1 MAVLGPGGEDT
12 GAAMWQF
19 WGRGVRIRGLPCGSF
34 GAGYGGCY
42 VAVLGPGGE
51 DTDEDTGVAMC
62 DARIM
67 LAPWRWE
74 VCGQGAS
81 CLLIDVLFV
90 FVVCRYVFTTPLAL
104 LCLEK
109 KRFPK

>member
-1 MAVLGPGGEDT
+1 MVVLGPGGEDT
-12 GAAMWQF
+12 GVAMWQF
-19 WGRGVRIRGLPCGSF
+19 WGRIRGLLCGSF
-34 GAGYGGCY
+34 GA
-42 VAVLGPGGE
+42 GGE

-81 CLLIDVLFV
+81 CLLIGDSRILVG
-90 FVVCRYVFTTPLAL
+90 RSAL
-104 LCLEK
+104 
-109 KRFPK
+109 RPAFGRS

>member
-1 MAVLGPGGEDT
+1 VAVLGPVGEDT

-19 WGRGVRIRGLPCGSF
+19 WGRGVRIRGLLCGSF
-34 GAGYGGCY
+34 GAGYGGCC
-42 VAVLGPGGE
+42 VAVLGPEGE

-81 CLLIDVLFV
+81 CLLIGDS
-90 FVVCRYVFTTPLAL
+90 YG
-104 LCLEK
+104 
-109 KRFPK
+109 PKPYKFIWPGHI

>member
-1 MAVLGPGGEDT
+1 MGFWGFGVLGPGGEDT

-19 WGRGVRIRGLPCGSF
+19 WGRGVRIRGLLCGSF

-67 LAPWRWE
+67 LAPCRWE

-81 CLLIDVLFV
+81 CLLIGDS
-90 FVVCRYVFTTPLAL
+90 YG
-104 LCLEK
+104 
-109 KRFPK
+109 PKPYKFIWPGHI

>member
-1 MAVLGPGGEDT
+1 MAVSGPVGEDT

-19 WGRGVRIRGLPCGSF
+19 WGRGVRIRGLLCGSF
-34 GAGYGGCY
+34 GA
-42 VAVLGPGGE
+42 

-81 CLLIDVLFV
+81 CLLIFKLF
-90 FVVCRYVFTTPLAL
+90 RMRSLSL
-104 LCLEK
+104 
-109 KRFPK
+109 